1 MCSAPCPLLYALSF
15 RLPHSAFRLP
25 ISVTGCFEMKNS
37 QSNLVIQRFVS
48 TTGKNQY
55 LLTTAGEAAVIDVS
69 ESYDEICKI
78 LDNMEIGL
86 RYLLVTH
93 AHKRHLKAL
102 PGLKRKYGGTFCL
115 HEYEYELL
123 KESESN
129 LEPDRFVKDKE
140 LLQLGDIEI
149 EVLLTAGHTKGHV
162 CYYVKKADALF
173 SGSTFLK
180 RGYGKIW
187 GPKSMSLI
195 LFSLKRLSYNIPAK
209 TTIYT
214 GSGDLTTMGNEGWIQ
229 CLRSA

>member
-1 MCSAPCPLLYALSF
+1 M
-15 RLPHSAFRLP
+15 
-25 ISVTGCFEMKNS
+25 GKS
-37 QSNLVIQRFVS
+37 QSDPVIRRFVS

-55 LLTTAGEAAVIDVS
+55 LLTSAGEAAVIDVS

-78 LDNMEIGL
+78 LDHMKIEL
-86 RYLLVTH
+86 KYLLVTH
-93 AHKRHLKAL
+93 AHKLHLKAL
-102 PGLKRKYGGTFCL
+102 PELKRKYGGTFCL

-123 KESESN
+123 KKSESH
-129 LEPDRFVKDKE
+129 LEPDLLVKDNE
-140 LLQLGDIEI
+140 RLQLGDIEI

-162 CYYVKKADALF
+162 CFYVKKGDALF

-187 GPKSMSLI
+187 GPKSMSLM
-195 LFSLKRLSYNIPAK
+195 LFSLKRLSYNIPPE

>member
-1 MCSAPCPLLYALSF
+1 MNK
-15 RLPHSAFRLP
+15 
-25 ISVTGCFEMKNS
+25 T
-37 QSNLVIQRFVS
+37 QSNLEIQRFVS

-55 LLTTAGEAAVIDVS
+55 LLMSEGQAAVIDVS
-69 ESYDEICKI
+69 ESYDEIYKI
-78 LDNMEIGL
+78 LDNTEIGL

-93 AHKRHLKAL
+93 AHRGHLKAL
-102 PGLKRKYGGTFCL
+102 PELKRKYGGTFCL
-115 HEYEYELL
+115 HEYEYELF

-140 LLQLGDIEI
+140 ALQLGDIEI

-162 CYYVKKADALF
+162 CFYVKKFDALF
-173 SGSTFLK
+173 SGSSFLK

-187 GPKSMSLI
+187 GPKSMSLM
-195 LFSLKRLSYNIPAK
+195 LFSLKRLSYNISPE